1 MEFEGFSFKGFLKL
15 IRVGNLA
22 IVGLTQYMAA
32 IFLGNRIVSW
42 IETAQDPKLAILI
55 ISTLCIAAAGYII
68 NDYYD
73 IKIDYINKPNRV
85 LVGRVLKRRV
95 AMVSHIALNVI
106 GIGLGATVS
115 LAWGRY

>member
-32 IFLGNRIVSW
+32 IFLGNRIASW

-85 LVGRVLKRRV
+85 LVGDKFSIPLTGLAFQKSNRVGNYYRR
-95 AMVSHIALNVI
+95 
-106 GIGLGATVS
+106 
-115 LAWGRY
+115 